1 MLKRKE
7 FFGSGNSNENNS
19 DQLNRVIAGTEI
31 TGDIVSNSGILIEG
45 EVIGNISCSGQVK
58 IGNSGKLKGTLVC
71 VNAEI
76 EGALEG
82 ELTIENLLILR
93 STARIKGDIEALK
106 LNIEEGAFFEG
117 ACVMKAPLSSTSYN
131 NDVSFD
137 SEED

>member
-7 FFGSGNSNENNS
+7 FFGSGSSNENNS
-19 DQLNRVIAGTEI
+19 EQLNRVIAGTEI
-31 TGDIVSNSGILIEG
+31 TGDIVSTSGILIEG
-45 EVIGNISCSGQVK
+45 DVIGNISCSGQVK
-58 IGNSGKLKGTLVC
+58 IGNSGKLKGNLVC

-137 SEED
+137 SEEI

>member
-19 DQLNRVIAGTEI
+19 EQLNRVIAGTEI
-31 TGDIVSNSGILIEG
+31 TGDIVSTSGILIEG
-45 EVIGNISCSGQVK
+45 DVIGNISCSGQVK
-58 IGNSGKLKGTLVC
+58 IGNSGKLKGNLVC

>member
-7 FFGSGNSNENNS
+7 FFGSGSSNENNS

-31 TGDIVSNSGILIEG
+31 TGDIVSTSGILIEG
-45 EVIGNISCSGQVK
+45 DVIGNISCSGQVK
-58 IGNSGKLKGTLVC
+58 IGNSGKLKGNLVC

-131 NDVSFD
+131 NDVSFN

>member
-7 FFGSGNSNENNS
+7 FFGSGSSNENNS
-19 DQLNRVIAGTEI
+19 EQLNRVIAGTEI
-31 TGDIVSNSGILIEG
+31 TGDIVSTSGILIEG
-45 EVIGNISCSGQVK
+45 DVIGNISCSGQVK
-58 IGNSGKLKGTLVC
+58 IGNSGKLKGNLVC